1 MKSISQLHQQ
11 CLAGRDAVCN
21 WLFSGALDL
30 TYVVESAEWAVAEDG
45 RGICKG
51 LVNHK
56 LMKARVSR
64 SSRFVRSRICHFG
77 SEHVAW
83 GWLRRRE
90 HQRAQA
96 NVLTW
101 FHVVP
106 DYSRNA
112 EIAAQRE
119 RFVRVHTS
127 CQNTKNELVAMGFEE
142 KRIRVIPTGVDR
154 RILNYRSRERHDELR
169 RRLGISDDVIVV
181 GSFQKDGVGW
191 GEGLE
196 PKLVKGP
203 DVFADVVEELAKK
216 CRIHVLLVGP
226 ARGYVKHRL
235 QAAGVPFT
243 YLGYFKRYSDVWP
256 WFSTLDLYIIASRI
270 EGGPRSILEAWA
282 TGVPV
287 VSTRV
292 GWVPDIATDGENALL
307 ADVEDRSTLVRCAME
322 VIENPDLRRKLI
334 DAGRR
339 EVCKYTF
346 DVTAQRYYRELY
358 KELL

>member
-1 MKSISQLHQQ
+1 MYCAAVAALADAKHCGALSGIRTAFDPVGGPSHIRFNAGYRDHRLFCHCNQGRCNVKSISQLHQQ

-30 TYVVESAEWAVAEDG
+30 TYVVESAEWAVAEFG

-64 SSRFVRSRICHFG
+64 SLRLVRSRIRHFG
-77 SEHVAW
+77 SEHVAC

-112 EIAAQRE
+112 EIAAPRE

-127 CQNTKNELVAMGFEE
+127 CQRTKNELVKMGFDED
-142 KRIRVIPTGVDR
+142 KIRVIPLGINNKMLSIGFTD
-154 RILNYRSRERHDELR
+154 IRHELR
-169 RRLGISDDVIVV
+169 RRLGITDDVVVV

-216 CRIHVLLVGP
+216 CKIHVLLVGP

-243 YLGYFKRYSDVWP
+243 YLGYFRRYRDVWP
-256 WFSTLDLYIIASRI
+256 WYSVLDVYLIASRI
-270 EGGPRSILEAWA
+270 EGGAIFHTGSMGVGRSC
-282 TGVPV
+282 
-287 VSTRV
+287 
-292 GWVPDIATDGENALL
+292 GEYA
-307 ADVEDRSTLVRCAME
+307 
-322 VIENPDLRRKLI
+322 RRH
-334 DAGRR
+334 GSRHR
-339 EVCKYTF
+339 H
-346 DVTAQRYYRELY
+346 
-358 KELL
+358 

>member
-30 TYVVESAEWAVAEDG
+30 TYVVESAEWAVAEFG

-64 SSRFVRSRICHFG
+64 SLRLVRSRIRHFG
-77 SEHVAW
+77 SEHVAC

-112 EIAAQRE
+112 EIAAPRE

-127 CQNTKNELVAMGFEE
+127 CQRTKNELVKMGFDED
-142 KRIRVIPTGVDR
+142 KIRVIPLGINNKMLSIGFTD
-154 RILNYRSRERHDELR
+154 IRHELR
-169 RRLGISDDVIVV
+169 RRLGITDDVVVV

-216 CRIHVLLVGP
+216 CKIHVLLVGP

-243 YLGYFKRYSDVWP
+243 YLGYFRRYRDVWP
-256 WFSTLDLYIIASRI
+256 WYSVLDVYLIASRI
-270 EGGPRSILEAWA
+270 EGGPFSILEAWA
-282 TGVPV
+282 SGVPV

-292 GWVPDIATDGENALL
+292 GMVPDIATDRENALL
-307 ADVEDRSTLVRCAME
+307 ADVEDRGTLVSNALE
-322 VIENPDLRRKLI
+322 VIENPDLRRKLTE
-334 DAGRR
+334 AGRQ

-346 DVTAQRYYRELY
+346 DVTAQRYYHELY